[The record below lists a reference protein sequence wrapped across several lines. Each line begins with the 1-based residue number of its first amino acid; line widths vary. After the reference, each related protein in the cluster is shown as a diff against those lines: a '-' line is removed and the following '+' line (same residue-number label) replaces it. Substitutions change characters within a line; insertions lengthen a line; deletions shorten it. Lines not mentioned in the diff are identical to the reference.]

1 MSAGLRS
8 VSCRQRLIGRRG
20 DAHLEQVGK
29 TPHVNT
35 SLRLLII
42 HFQKTNKQ
50 TKTHYYLILKKK
62 TMQVISDSP
71 FKVFNV
77 DRYLFYVLCSFTIAF
92 LLRQRLLENYEKS
105 EGKV

>member
-1 MSAGLRS
+1 
-8 VSCRQRLIGRRG
+8 
-20 DAHLEQVGK
+20 
-29 TPHVNT
+29 
-35 SLRLLII
+35 
-42 HFQKTNKQ
+42 
-50 TKTHYYLILKKK
+50 
-62 TMQVISDSP
+62 MQVISDSP